1 MEPAR
6 RPQLS
11 AAHADHAEPDLGALV
26 DHWLASFEQALV
38 ARDAAALRAVLG
50 EECHW
55 RDLLAFTWSIT
66 PHDDRDAVVTGLIE
80 AQARVQASGF
90 TLARDRTP
98 PRVVTRHGRESIEAI
113 FTFETGNGRG
123 DGLVRLLADDPTRAW
138 VLATSLNEL
147 KGHEEPVG
155 SRRPV
160 DPASSRTFGGA
171 NWSDLRAEEQAFEDR
186 EPAVVIIGAG
196 QAGLAIA
203 ARLGLLG
210 VDTLVID
217 RNARVGDTWRNRYHS
232 LALHNQV
239 NLNQM
244 PYLPWPPNW
253 PKYLQKDMIG
263 GWLENYAWAME
274 CNVWTGTSF
283 LGGDHD
289 AASGTWNARVRRADG
304 SERTLH
310 PRHLIFANGVAGKPT
325 TPHIPGL
332 DDFAGTVMHTSDFTS
347 GSEWAGKRALVL
359 GAGTSG
365 HDVAQDLHGHGV
377 DATLIQRGPS
387 TITSV
392 KAAGLVH
399 SLYYDEE
406 LPTDDA
412 DIIAAAGSYPLLV
425 RGYQAAVKR
434 IKQVDAD
441 LLAGLAARGFKLD
454 FGEDETGHQMKF
466 RRRHGGYYLDC
477 GCAQLIIDGDVGL
490 MQYEDIERFVPEGAL
505 MKDGRVEPAD
515 LVVTATGFQSQQQL
529 VRDLLGDAIAEKLG
543 PIWGVAPDG
552 ELNNMF
558 RPTAQDGLWFIG
570 GGFAH
575 ARIYSK
581 YIALNIAAREFGL
594 VA

>member
-1 MEPAR
+1 MELAARSLPIGSDLDPAAITESEHIER
-6 RPQLS
+6 
-11 AAHADHAEPDLGALV
+11 
-26 DHWLASFEQALV
+26 WLAAFEAALT
-38 ARDAAALRAVLG
+38 ARDATTLRGLWDD
-50 EECHW
+50 ESHW
-55 RDLLAFTWSIT
+55 RDLVAFTWSIT
-66 PHDDRDAVVTGLIE
+66 PHDDVDSVVAGFLE
-80 AQARVQASGF
+80 AQTRVQPHNF
-90 TLARDRTP
+90 KLAKGRTP
-98 PRVVTRHGRESIEAI
+98 PRTVKRHGRASIEGI
-113 FTFETGNGRG
+113 FTFETASGRG
-123 DGLVRLLADDPTRAW
+123 DGLIRLVADEPTKAW
-138 VLATSLNEL
+138 VMATSLDEL
-147 KGHEEPVG
+147 KGHEEPIG
-155 SRRPV
+155 IRRPV
-160 DPASSRTFGGA
+160 DPASSRTFGGD
-171 NWSDLRAEEQAFEDR
+171 NWRDLRAKTEAFEDR
-186 EPAVVIIGAG
+186 DPAVLIIGAG

-210 VDTLVID
+210 IDTLVVD

-283 LGGDHD
+283 LEGRFDDEIGL
-289 AASGTWNARVRRADG
+289 WNARVQRADG
-304 SERTLH
+304 RERSLR
-310 PRHLIFANGVAGKPT
+310 PRHLIFANGVAGKPM
-325 TPHIPGL
+325 TPRIPGL
-332 DDFAGTVMHTSDFTS
+332 DSFTGTVLHTSAFTS
-347 GSEWAGKRALVL
+347 GEEWKGKRALVL

-377 DATLIQRGPS
+377 DVKLIQRGPS
-387 TITSV
+387 TVTSV

-399 SLYYDEE
+399 SLYYDEN
-406 LPTDDA
+406 LPTEDA

-425 RGYQAAVKR
+425 RGYQAAVER

-477 GCAQLIIDGDVGL
+477 GCAQLIIDGEVGL
-490 MQYEDIERFVPEGAL
+490 IQNEDIEHFVPEGAL
-505 MKDGRVEPAD
+505 MRDGRIEPAD

-529 VRDLLGDAIAEKLG
+529 VRDLLGDAIAERLG

-558 RPTAQDGLWFIG
+558 RPTDQPGLWFIG